1 MPNNS
6 GASISK
12 ASQLRPWSGRCKSRR
27 ITSPCI
33 SIARARPCGPASNRP
48 AGFAPDKAVS
58 TARAS

>member
-6 GASISK
+6 SASISK
-12 ASQLRPWSGRCKSRR
+12 ASHLRSWCRRFKSRR
-27 ITSPCI
+27 ITSPCV
-33 SIARARPCGPASNRP
+33 SIVRARPCGPASNRL